1 MFNII
6 ICYYFISGVSFE
18 MYNNVGFTVNSNYE
32 MDYILWHY
40 CFKTQVESLEIENQI
55 FIRETTC
62 GNHK

>member
-32 MDYILWHY
+32 MDYSMALL
-40 CFKTQVESLEIENQI
+40 F
-55 FIRETTC
+55 
-62 GNHK
+62 